1 MRREVRFQRP
11 SLLMAAPT
19 GAALAL
25 VTRFAHGLRRGSLRS
40 MARYRSM
47 LASLVGNI
55 STLKAPYDRIS
66 TLVAPYTKVMA
77 RYKLPVTR

>member
-1 MRREVRFQRP
+1 
-11 SLLMAAPT
+11 MAAPT

-55 STLKAPYDRIS
+55 STLKAPYVPYKHAS
-66 TLVAPYTKVMA
+66 SSLYEGNGTL
-77 RYKLPVTR
+77 